1 MMLNRKFLTNPLT
14 LLFRNTVLHC
24 IDQVK
29 LSFDRKVPD
38 SDALFEIKVLS
49 ELPSKPKVLWI
60 EQEMMTKNLKNRG
73 KTVDQ
78 LRRRFGLSKLEEP
91 VVESV
96 EEADED
102 DVDDEEEEEAK

>member
-1 MMLNRKFLTNPLT
+1 
-14 LLFRNTVLHC
+14 
-24 IDQVK
+24 
-29 LSFDRKVPD
+29 
-38 SDALFEIKVLS
+38 
-49 ELPSKPKVLWI
+49 
-60 EQEMMTKNLKNRG
+60 MMTKNLKNRG